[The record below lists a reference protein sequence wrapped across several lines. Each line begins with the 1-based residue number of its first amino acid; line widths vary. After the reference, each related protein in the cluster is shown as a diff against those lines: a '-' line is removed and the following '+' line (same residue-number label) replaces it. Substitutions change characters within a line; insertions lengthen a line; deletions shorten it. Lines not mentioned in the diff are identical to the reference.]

1 MTAGDPWRE
10 PLAPSHADEQSWL
23 SLVEAHEEA
32 PLVNVACTDH
42 SLLLA
47 RLCRLLHER
56 PELRFMD
63 VASQLDEGN
72 RWGV

>member
-1 MTAGDPWRE
+1 MGAGTPWRE
-10 PLAPSHADEQSWL
+10 PLPPSLADEQSWL
-23 SLVEAHEEA
+23 SLVEAHEQA

-56 PELRFMD
+56 PELRFMS
-63 VASQLDEGN
+63 VASQLDEGT

>member
-1 MTAGDPWRE
+1 MGAGNPWRE
-10 PLAPSHADEQSWL
+10 PLESSVADEQSWL
-23 SLVEAHEEA
+23 SIVEAHDEA
-32 PLVNVACTDH
+32 ALVNVACTDH

-72 RWGV
+72 RWGI

>member
-1 MTAGDPWRE
+1 MGAGGPWRKS
-10 PLAPSHADEQSWL
+10 PAPTVPDEQSWL
-23 SLVEAHEEA
+23 SLVEERQES
-32 PLVNVACTDH
+32 PLVNVACADH

-56 PELRFMD
+56 PELRFMS